1 MKIIFKFKLI
11 HFLTGLYF
19 HIPIIS
25 FYLLS
30 NHISLSAIFISQV
43 FYALGMLL
51 FEVPLGIFADQ
62 KGHQKAIQLAYA
74 LDALAIFGLIFF
86 PTLSFLYI
94 SYFVR
99 GIAGAANSGSIET
112 MIYNADEKKFTK
124 NLSSCFALEEIG
136 SILAFIIAGVIY
148 YYFDALSFKAL
159 LLMTCLAQMCNY
171 LISLSLP
178 KVQSCKAIETGIHSL
193 KIFKNSKQLI
203 HQNPIIKHILILS
216 LCSLPLQQI
225 LEFAYP
231 IQMKSAQ
238 VNNFFIGS
246 AISISLGLYIIFI
259 HNIHKFDKFNIQTLT
274 ICKNIF
280 YASLL
285 FIFALSQNP
294 YFSFLSFILLFS
306 IKDILSPLYKNSI
319 NKLSDNSNRATV
331 MSLISLYKYIG
342 LIIMRLTMGLV
353 VFYSSNSIGLVSLAS
368 YALLGIIIIWISQNS
383 IKLPN
388 LNLHKKIKP

>member
-1 MKIIFKFKLI
+1 
-11 HFLTGLYF
+11 
-19 HIPIIS
+19 
-25 FYLLS
+25 
-30 NHISLSAIFISQV
+30 
-43 FYALGMLL
+43 
-51 FEVPLGIFADQ
+51 
-62 KGHQKAIQLAYA
+62 
-74 LDALAIFGLIFF
+74 
-86 PTLSFLYI
+86 
-94 SYFVR
+94 
-99 GIAGAANSGSIET
+99 
-112 MIYNADEKKFTK
+112 
-124 NLSSCFALEEIG
+124 
-136 SILAFIIAGVIY
+136 
-148 YYFDALSFKAL
+148 
-159 LLMTCLAQMCNY
+159 
-171 LISLSLP
+171 
-178 KVQSCKAIETGIHSL
+178 
-193 KIFKNSKQLI
+193 
-203 HQNPIIKHILILS
+203 
-216 LCSLPLQQI
+216 
-225 LEFAYP
+225 
-231 IQMKSAQ
+231 MKSAQ